1 MTLELPYILVMISN
15 DVKIMYR
22 FCSSLWHF
30 LLRYN
35 YGAYLFDAAKF
46 FDGVRITLY
55 FSTFELSREITLQI
69 GHFLLMLVCNH
80 KMTTKNT

>member
-1 MTLELPYILVMISN
+1 MISN

-35 YGAYLFDAAKF
+35 YVAHLFDAAKF

-55 FSTFELSREITLQI
+55 FGKFELSRGITL
-69 GHFLLMLVCNH
+69 
-80 KMTTKNT
+80 

>member
-1 MTLELPYILVMISN
+1 MISN

-30 LLRYN
+30 LLRYS
-35 YGAYLFDAAKF
+35 YVAHLFDAAKF

-55 FSTFELSREITLQI
+55 FGKFELSRGITL
-69 GHFLLMLVCNH
+69 
-80 KMTTKNT
+80 